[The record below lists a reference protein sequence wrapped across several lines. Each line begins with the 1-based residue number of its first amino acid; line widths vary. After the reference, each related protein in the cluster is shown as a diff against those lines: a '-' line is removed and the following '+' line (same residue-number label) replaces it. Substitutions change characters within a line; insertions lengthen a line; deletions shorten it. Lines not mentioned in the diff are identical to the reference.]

1 MLNQVN
7 FIGNIGRIE
16 TKQIADGK
24 TVCKFSLAITEKSKD
39 KEETLWMDITV
50 WDKLAEN
57 CGKFLSKGKKVFV
70 SGKLKSRTFEK
81 DGVKH
86 TRYDVTAGQVVFLSP
101 KSENESVA
109 KSEDNFYSDN
119 SLDGIPF

>member
-16 TKQIADGK
+16 TKQLPTGQ
-24 TVCKFSLAITEKSKD
+24 TVSKFSLAVTEKYKD
-39 KEETLWMDITV
+39 KEETLWMDITA
-50 WDKLAEN
+50 WEKLAEN
-57 CGKFLSKGKKVFV
+57 CEKFLTVGKKVFV

-81 DGVKH
+81 DGIKH
-86 TRYDVTAGQVVFLSP
+86 TRYEVTASQVIFLSP
-101 KSENESVA
+101 KSEEA
-109 KSEDNFYSDN
+109 TAPQTNFNDS